1 MIYFI
6 IDVMRKGG
14 GAQKVLSI
22 MLPHLKDRVE
32 LIVLKRTENLL
43 EIPSIKTH
51 YILESESEAL
61 LPNSFLILDKITQI
75 AKDSTLLVSFMDFIT
90 GYCTS
95 LSSQILKVPYYCFVR
110 CEPSFVEDSFPQA
123 YINHKL
129 YELTLQNA
137 LKVVCN
143 SSSSCNDVIT
153 NFGVAKD
160 RVELL
165 YNPIDTQSID
175 RLKNEEFTFNKKE
188 GEIFCVA
195 VGRLHAQKN
204 YKTLLESFKLLQD
217 EDSSFHL
224 YILGDGEQRGELEEY
239 ILQNNLKNITLC
251 GFQKNIYVFLKH
263 ADIFIH
269 ASLSEGFPN
278 VLLEAAYL
286 KKPLVLSDI
295 PVHREIF
302 CEDSSVF
309 FESSSAL
316 LLKEGIKKAHINKD
330 ALVTNTE
337 GAIQKYLQNGFF
349 EKLDDIFKVH
359 WGSPRI
365 MRHGSPKVALGK
377 PSDNEAMDKNMG
389 Q

>member
-22 MLPHLKDRVE
+22 MLPYLKDKVE
-32 LIVLKRTENLL
+32 LIVLKKTENLL
-43 EIPSIKTH
+43 EIPSVKTH
-51 YILESESEAL
+51 YVLESESEAL
-61 LPNSFLILDKITQI
+61 LQNSFFILDKIMQI

-90 GYCTS
+90 GYYTA
-95 LSSQILKVPYYCFVR
+95 LSSQILKVPYYCFIR
-110 CEPSFVEDSFPQA
+110 CEPSFVEDSFPQSQ
-123 YINHKL
+123 INHKL

-137 LKVVCN
+137 VKVICN
-143 SSSSCNDVIT
+143 SGSSCNDVIE
-153 NFGVAKD
+153 NFGVPKK

-165 YNPIDTQSID
+165 YNPIDTQNID
-175 RLKNEEFTFNKKE
+175 ELKDKKYKFNKKE
-188 GEIFCVA
+188 GEIVCVA
-195 VGRLHAQKN
+195 VGRLHVQKN
-204 YKTLLESFKLLQD
+204 YKILFESFKFLQV
-217 EDSSFHL
+217 EDSRFHL
-224 YILGDGEQRGELEEY
+224 YVLGDGEQRVELEDY
-239 ILQNNLKNITLC
+239 ILKNNLQNITLC

-269 ASLSEGFPN
+269 ASLYEGFPN

-286 KKPLVLSDI
+286 KKPLVLSSI

-302 CEDSSVF
+302 SKDSSVF
-309 FESSSAL
+309 FEANSSLS
-316 LLKEGIKKAHINKD
+316 LKEAIKQAYNNKES
-330 ALVTNTE
+330 LVKNTE
-337 GAIQKYLQNGFF
+337 RIIQKYLQNGFF
-349 EKLDDIFKVH
+349 KQLDEMFKVH